1 MHIEEDRDSA
11 NRILMGNFLEHMK
24 QLHNKELLF
33 TSAES
38 QRFTRMLLS
47 RPRENNSPLPF
58 FTQGGTILDFS
69 IIINIIF
76 CNLSYFCVRE
86 NIMFYKFQILYRE
99 NIFFFYTI
107 FIFLEKNYKDDA
119 SDIYPRWKC
128 FVKGI
133 STTHVIITILPAT
146 EKDVRLIT
154 YTGDNCTS
162 NNSEKICDSDIFDL
176 DINEKISSPTSYTK
190 DTNLPDFLT
199 LERRESKSS
208 SQFITAR
215 SNGEHNF
222 GNVDNEASLIIPVYV
237 YDCSL
242 ALLIDALVGQLQMPQ
257 NKDIYQD
264 HTFKI
269 GEQVCEDFI
278 SLKSESNT
286 KPSSPEPKSEDSDNI
301 SSGGHKIWRI
311 F

>member
-1 MHIEEDRDSA
+1 MI
-11 NRILMGNFLEHMK
+11 
-24 QLHNKELLF
+24 
-33 TSAES
+33 
-38 QRFTRMLLS
+38 
-47 RPRENNSPLPF
+47 
-58 FTQGGTILDFS
+58 
-69 IIINIIF
+69 
-76 CNLSYFCVRE
+76 
-86 NIMFYKFQILYRE
+86 
-99 NIFFFYTI
+99 
-107 FIFLEKNYKDDA
+107 LEKRIGDSA

-154 YTGDNCTS
+154 GDNCAGI
-162 NNSEKICDSDIFDL
+162 NFEKNCDSDIFDL
-176 DINEKISSPTSYTK
+176 DMNEKISSPTASYAK
-190 DTNLPDFLT
+190 DASISDFP
-199 LERRESKSS
+199 ESK
-208 SQFITAR
+208 IPTHPTAA
-215 SNGEHNF
+215 NGSTSKANAEHNF
-222 GNVDNEASLIIPVYV
+222 DNIDNEGSLVIPVYV

-242 ALLIDALVGQLQMPQ
+242 TLLMDALVGQFQASQ

-269 GEQVCEDFI
+269 GEQISEEFI

-301 SSGGHKIWRI
+301 SNGNLE

>member
-1 MHIEEDRDSA
+1 M
-11 NRILMGNFLEHMK
+11 
-24 QLHNKELLF
+24 
-33 TSAES
+33 
-38 QRFTRMLLS
+38 
-47 RPRENNSPLPF
+47 
-58 FTQGGTILDFS
+58 
-69 IIINIIF
+69 
-76 CNLSYFCVRE
+76 
-86 NIMFYKFQILYRE
+86 
-99 NIFFFYTI
+99 
-107 FIFLEKNYKDDA
+107 
-119 SDIYPRWKC
+119 
-128 FVKGI
+128 
-133 STTHVIITILPAT
+133 
-146 EKDVRLIT
+146 IT

-162 NNSEKICDSDIFDL
+162 NNSEKNCDSDIFDL

-190 DTNLPDFLT
+190 DTNLSNLT

-208 SQFITAR
+208 SQFITTR

-222 GNVDNEASLIIPVYV
+222 GNADNEASLIIPVYV

-242 ALLIDALVGQLQMPQ
+242 ALLIDALVGQLRMPQ

-301 SSGGHKIWRI
+301 SSGEHKIWRI
-311 F
+311 FLYDFIAIDLKKNNEIS